1 MQQPFVAQYLGL
13 SRDQTKGTN
22 EPLSLSLS
30 LSLSLL
36 FSRCGLYIRDGTDLA
51 LRMARS
57 QPARQDEIRTKQ
69 DYITRQVA
77 RRQDVATS
85 LIEANFATV
94 TAAQEREEEW
104 NTKGLESG
112 LNPIVRPGGH
122 SLARE

>member
-1 MQQPFVAQYLGL
+1 MR
-13 SRDQTKGTN
+13 SRCS
-22 EPLSLSLS
+22 SLSWRS
-30 LSLSLL
+30 ISVFRATRPKVPTNLSLL